1 MTPPSSYLGAPG
13 GGIPSSTGTYPVGAD
28 APAVV
33 TGGHLGSVGGRFIG
47 RGRLTIGAAY
57 WLAWLAFSR
66 RSSVSS
72 GVQREMQSLGI
83 GALRLVLSASVLVGL
98 IATFQLAYQL
108 KQYGA
113 EPMSAKAIGWFGARE
128 LGPLV
133 AALLV
138 VARSASAI
146 AGEFASMSAN
156 AELDALRAM
165 GLDPVKYL
173 VAPKLGA
180 LLVCLPALTIL
191 ADALIAA
198 GGWAGTTIFLGF
210 SSGVFVEQFQSALAV
225 RDIVIGLG
233 KSVVFAVTI
242 AIVAADEGLNV
253 ERNVAAIGGAATRAV
268 VFCMIGVLG
277 ADTLVNAIFY
287 FIPGLV

>member
-13 GGIPSSTGTYPVGAD
+13 GGIPSSTGTYPVGAE

-156 AELDALRAM
+156 APTSR
-165 GLDPVKYL
+165 
-173 VAPKLGA
+173 
-180 LLVCLPALTIL
+180 
-191 ADALIAA
+191 
-198 GGWAGTTIFLGF
+198 
-210 SSGVFVEQFQSALAV
+210 
-225 RDIVIGLG
+225 
-233 KSVVFAVTI
+233 
-242 AIVAADEGLNV
+242 
-253 ERNVAAIGGAATRAV
+253 
-268 VFCMIGVLG
+268 
-277 ADTLVNAIFY
+277 
-287 FIPGLV
+287 

>member
-1 MTPPSSYLGAPG
+1 MRPLTPGTGVPT
-13 GGIPSSTGTYPVGAD
+13 STGTYPVAAGTPPSTA
-28 APAVV
+28 AVPFHP
-33 TGGHLGSVGGRFIG
+33 TGGRFIG
-47 RGRLTIGAAY
+47 RSRLAFGAAY

-72 GVQREMQSLGI
+72 GVQREVQSLGL
-83 GALRLVLSASVLVGL
+83 GALRLVLGASLLVGL

-108 KQYGA
+108 KQFGA
-113 EPMSAKAIGWFGARE
+113 EPMSAKAIGWFAARE
-128 LGPLV
+128 FGPLV

-180 LLVCLPALTIL
+180 LVVCLPALTIL

-198 GGWAGTTIFLGF
+198 GGWVGTTLFLGF

-233 KSVVFAVTI
+233 KSVIFAVTI

-268 VFCMIGVLG
+268 VYCLIGVLG